1 MEPYEYIK
9 LNITRDFSE
18 KQINMYEC
26 KYVSIPDN
34 EYNNHAEDLIKS
46 KKTRYQKLIEKI
58 ELNIMSKIMH
68 LNAFEKG
75 LRTGDPTLE
84 PIENFLSK
92 IS

>member
-34 EYNNHAEDLIKS
+34 KYNNHAEDLIKS
-46 KKTRYQKLIEKI
+46 EKTRYQKLIEKK

-84 PIENFLSK
+84 PIENFLNTT
-92 IS
+92 